1 MAQPDLTPKSQLSKI
16 ILPEKGNV
24 DNVSR
29 ADGKHPLPFGIYV
42 KDPFWSEYQI
52 TAYKEGS
59 ADQVTYVYKK
69 LGGDVLD
76 LEITEYQVYAAYEEA
91 CLEYSYLINIHQGK
105 NVLSNVLGAS
115 SGKFDH
121 DGELID
127 TTAGSDA
134 HDGIGYVQPGANVNL
149 KYPRFDFAY
158 ARRVADGIS
167 EEVGIGGTLT
177 VHSSSFNIVRG
188 QQDYDL
194 QDIIANNPKFKTV
207 GVENPTTNAFEVTT
221 PATEVEL
228 FREVV
233 DSNGDF
239 VRFITNDKIQ
249 IKKIYYR
256 TPRAMW
262 HFYGMQGGTNVV
274 GNFQS
279 YGGYSNA
286 TYFHVTPVW
295 DTKLTMQHFEDRL
308 YNRFSHHSF
317 ELKNN
322 KLRLY
327 PIPTGTHPSLMWIEF
342 MSGADNWETEPG
354 DNSNIGLDGIN
365 NLNTMPFPNV
375 PYDRINSIGKQW
387 IRRFALA
394 LCKEMLGT
402 VRSKFGT
409 IPIPGNDV
417 QLNGAELVTQAKE
430 EQNAL
435 RDELKEI
442 LDELTYA
449 QLMEGD
455 AKILADTSDVQKQI
469 PLPIYVG

>member
-16 ILPEKGNV
+16 ILPEKGVADSV
-24 DNVSR
+24 DHE
-29 ADGKHPLPFGIYV
+29 DHPLPFGIYTKELV
-42 KDPFWSEYQI
+42 DGSGWESYQI
-52 TAYKEGS
+52 AIYKQGS
-59 ADQVTYVYKK
+59 ADQVSYVYKK
-69 LGGDVLD
+69 LGGDILD
-76 LEITEYQVYAAYEEA
+76 LEITEHQVYSAYEEA

-105 NVLSNVLGAS
+105 NVLSNILGAS
-115 SGKFDH
+115 SGKFDSNG
-121 DGELID
+121 DLMNTVNPEDAGYVAGE
-127 TTAGSDA
+127 TTS
-134 HDGIGYVQPGANVNL
+134 YVQPGTNPSL
-149 KYPRFDFAY
+149 RYPRFDFAY

-167 EEVGIGGTLT
+167 EEVGIGGSLT
-177 VHSSSFNIVRG
+177 VHRASFTIERG
-188 QQDYDL
+188 KQDYNL
-194 QDIIANNPKFKTV
+194 QEIISSDEKYSNLI
-207 GVENPTTNAFEVTT
+207 G
-221 PATEVEL
+221 TE
-228 FREVV
+228 
-233 DSNGDF
+233 
-239 VRFITNDKIQ
+239 KIQ
-249 IKKIYYR
+249 IKKVYYR

-317 ELKNN
+317 ELVNN
-322 KLRLY
+322 NLRLY
-327 PIPTGTHPSLMWIEF
+327 PIPTGTHPNKMWVEF
-342 MSGADNWETEPG
+342 LVGIDNWEKEPQLDG
-354 DNSNIGLDGIN
+354 EPQEPNIGLEGIN
-365 NLNTMPFPNV
+365 NLNTAPFPNI

-402 VRSKFGT
+402 VRSKFGS
-409 IPIPGNDV
+409 IPIPGNDI
-417 QLNGAELVTQAKE
+417 QLNGADLVTQAKE
-430 EQNAL
+430 EQAAL

>member
-1 MAQPDLTPKSQLSKI
+1 MAVPDLTPKSQLSKI
-16 ILPEKGNV
+16 VLPEAGTTGSV
-24 DNVSR
+24 GDT
-29 ADGKHPLPFGIYV
+29 LPFGIYV
-42 KDPFWSEYQI
+42 NETLWASYQVTI
-52 TAYKEGS
+52 YKEGS
-59 ADQVTYVYKK
+59 ANQVAYVYKK
-69 LGGDVLD
+69 LGGDILD
-76 LEITEYQVYAAYEEA
+76 LEITEHQVYAAYEEA

-105 NVLSNVLGAS
+105 NVLSNILGAS
-115 SGKFDH
+115 SGKFDSNG
-121 DGELID
+121 DLMG
-127 TTAGSDA
+127 TAVDDDA
-134 HDGIGYVQPGANVNL
+134 YDADDDASYVQPGTQVGL

-158 ARRVADGIS
+158 ARRVAEGIS

-177 VHSSSFNIVRG
+177 VHSAPFDIVRG

-194 QDIIANNPKFKTV
+194 QDIISNDEKYKDLV
-207 GVENPTTNAFEVTT
+207 GNE
-221 PATEVEL
+221 
-228 FREVV
+228 
-233 DSNGDF
+233 
-239 VRFITNDKIQ
+239 KIQ

-317 ELKNN
+317 DLKNN

-327 PIPTGTHPSLMWIEF
+327 PIPTGTHPSKMWLEF
-342 MSGADNWETEPG
+342 IVGVDSWETEAG
-354 DNSNIGLDGIN
+354 DTTNIGLDGIN
-365 NLNTMPFPNV
+365 NLNTAPFPNI

-409 IPIPGNDV
+409 IPIPGNDI
-417 QLNGAELVTQAKE
+417 QLNGADLVTQAKE
-430 EQNAL
+430 EQTAL

-455 AKILADTSDVQKQI
+455 AKMLADTSDVQKQI